1 MSIEETIKDFTE
13 LYENLT
19 SQLKQKGTEKLKE
32 VFKLFWEKNPEVKTI
47 SWTQYAP
54 YFNDGDACIFRVN
67 EVYFSNSEN
76 PEQVDEDD
84 DLYDEETGVWTA
96 SAWYFGWWEKEYPD
110 RKIPINMDN
119 AKNLGDFLQSN
130 AMRDIMEMMFGPDNR
145 VIATRDGFKTE
156 EYERHD

>member
-13 LYENLT
+13 FYENLT

-84 DLYDEETGVWTA
+84 DLYDEETGVWMA
-96 SAWYFGWWEKEYPD
+96 SAWYFGWWKKEYPD

>member
-1 MSIEETIKDFTE
+1 MTIEETIKDFTE

-54 YFNDGDACIFRVN
+54 YFNDGDACIFGVN
-67 EVYFSNSEN
+67 EIYFSNSEE

-84 DLYDEETGVWTA
+84 FDKESGVWNG
-96 SAWYFGWWEKEYPD
+96 SAWSFGRWRKIHPD
-110 RKIPINMDN
+110 VKIPIDIDN

-130 AMRDIMEMMFGPDNR
+130 AMVDIMEMMFGPDNR
-145 VIATRDGFKTE
+145 VIATREGFKTE
-156 EYERHD
+156 EYDGHE

>member
-1 MSIEETIKDFTE
+1 MTIEESIKD
-13 LYENLT
+13 

-54 YFNDGDACIFRVN
+54 YFNDGDACIFGVN
-67 EVYFSNSEN
+67 EIYFSNSED
-76 PEQVDEDD
+76 PDQVDQD
-84 DLYDEETGVWTA
+84 DLDEESGVWNA
-96 SAWYFGWWEKEYPD
+96 SVWCFGWWGKKYPD
-110 RKIPINMDN
+110 LKIPIDIDN

-130 AMRDIMEMMFGPDNR
+130 AMLDIMEMMFGSDNR

-156 EYERHD
+156 EYSNHE